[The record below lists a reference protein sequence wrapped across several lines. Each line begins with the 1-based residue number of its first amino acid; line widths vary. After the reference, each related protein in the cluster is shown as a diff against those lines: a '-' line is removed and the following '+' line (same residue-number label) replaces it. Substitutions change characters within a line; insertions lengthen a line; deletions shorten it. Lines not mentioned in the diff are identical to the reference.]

1 MKTMILTKEQCNVEP
16 CVATIGFFDGVHRG
30 HRHLIRQ
37 VVEAAKGEGKMSM
50 VITFDRHPRQ
60 FLHPDTMPQML
71 NTPDERERLLAEEG
85 VDICV
90 ILPFNNEIAALSARE
105 FMSDVLVGRLNVR
118 HLIIGYDH
126 RFGRNRADGFEDYVR
141 YGTELG
147 MEVSQSDAFS
157 LDAEGVSSSVIRRMI
172 SEGNVEGASLRL
184 GYCYSITG
192 KVVGGYQN
200 GRKIGFP
207 TANIK
212 VEDSTKIIPQA
223 GVYAVKVRSEAM
235 QGVMSGMMNIGKRP
249 TFGGESTSLEINIFG
264 FDGDLYGS
272 VLSVMFV
279 RKMRDERRFGTE
291 AELIEQLTRDRE
303 EAERILDDC

>member
-1 MKTMILTKEQCNVEP
+1 MKTMILTNEHCDVEP

-30 HRHLIRQ
+30 HKHLIRQ
-37 VVEAAKGEGKMSM
+37 VVEAAEMEGKKSM

-60 FLHPDTMPQML
+60 FLHPDVMPQML
-71 NTPDERERLLAEEG
+71 NTLDERERLLAEEG

-90 ILPFNNEIAALSARE
+90 ILPFDNEIAALSARE

-147 MEVSQSDAFS
+147 MEVSQSDALS
-157 LDAEGVSSSVIRRMI
+157 LDTGGVSSSVIRRMI
-172 SEGNVEGASLRL
+172 SEGNVEGASMCL

-223 GVYAVKVRSEAM
+223 GVYAVKVCIDGAKETM
-235 QGVMSGMMNIGKRP
+235 NGMMNIGKRP

-264 FDGDLYGS
+264 FEGDLYGC

-279 RKMRDERRFGTE
+279 KRLRDERLFYSHE
-291 AELIEQLTRDRE
+291 ALVEQLNADRN
-303 EAERILDDC
+303 EAMRVLTDI